1 VNIGPENFGNGSSKT
16 DDRFSGQL
24 GSYRPGGRRDG
35 IGDGP
40 LDDLSPRNGSPLDRA
55 SMPLDMTPPK
65 LPESS
70 LVADLGPL
78 TGASLGGGSLS
89 GGSLGGGSLG
99 KDPLS
104 GGSLSGGSLSN
115 GSLGGGPLT
124 EPMFGRDSWLDAPS
138 GSMADH
144 PLLRG
149 LLMELPPKGTMPQ
162 QDWLDRWFE
171 AARSILE
178 LIYSQESR
186 QLK

>member
-1 VNIGPENFGNGSSKT
+1 MNNGPDNFGNGSSKT

-24 GSYRPGGRRDG
+24 GSYRPGGRRDV

-40 LDDLSPRNGSPLDRA
+40 IDDLSPRNGSPLDRP
-55 SMPLDMTPPK
+55 SSPLDRASLPLDNSPIAASLTPPK

-78 TGASLGGGSLS
+78 T
-89 GGSLGGGSLG
+89 
-99 KDPLS
+99 
-104 GGSLSGGSLSN
+104 
-115 GSLGGGPLT
+115 
-124 EPMFGRDSWLDAPS
+124 EPMFGRSNVLQDSWLDGPS

-149 LLMELPPKGTMPQ
+149 LLLELPPKGTMPQ
-162 QDWLDRWFE
+162 QEWLDRWFE

-178 LIYSQESR
+178 LIYSQEAR
-186 QLK
+186 GLK

>member
-1 VNIGPENFGNGSSKT
+1 VNIGPENFGNGSSMT

-35 IGDGP
+35 FGDGP

-55 SMPLDMTPPK
+55 SISLDMTLPK

-78 TGASLGGGSLS
+78 TGGSLGDGSLNSGSLGGGSLS
-89 GGSLGGGSLG
+89 SGS
-99 KDPLS
+99 LS
-104 GGSLSGGSLSN
+104 GGSLSGGP
-115 GSLGGGPLT
+115 LGGGPLT
-124 EPMFGRDSWLDAPS
+124 EPMFGRDAWLDTPS

-149 LLMELPPKGTMPQ
+149 LLLELPPKGTMPQ
-162 QDWLDRWFE
+162 QEWLDRWFE

-178 LIYSQESR
+178 LIYTQEAR

>member
-1 VNIGPENFGNGSSKT
+1 MNNGPDNFGNGSSKT

-24 GSYRPGGRRDG
+24 GSYRPGGRRDV

-40 LDDLSPRNGSPLDRA
+40 IDDLSPRNGSPLDRP
-55 SMPLDMTPPK
+55 SSPLDRASLPLDNSPIAASLTPPK

-78 TGASLGGGSLS
+78 T
-89 GGSLGGGSLG
+89 
-99 KDPLS
+99 
-104 GGSLSGGSLSN
+104 
-115 GSLGGGPLT
+115 
-124 EPMFGRDSWLDAPS
+124 EPMFGRSGVLQDSWLDGPS

-149 LLMELPPKGTMPQ
+149 LLLELPPKGTMPQ
-162 QDWLDRWFE
+162 QEWLDRWFE

-178 LIYSQESR
+178 LIYSQEAR
-186 QLK
+186 RLK

>member
-1 VNIGPENFGNGSSKT
+1 MNNGPDNFGNGSSKT

-24 GSYRPGGRRDG
+24 GSYRPGGRRDV

-40 LDDLSPRNGSPLDRA
+40 IDDLSPRNGSPLDRA
-55 SMPLDMTPPK
+55 SLPLDNSPIAASLTPPK

-78 TGASLGGGSLS
+78 T
-89 GGSLGGGSLG
+89 
-99 KDPLS
+99 
-104 GGSLSGGSLSN
+104 
-115 GSLGGGPLT
+115 
-124 EPMFGRDSWLDAPS
+124 EPMFGRSNVLQDSWLDGPS

-149 LLMELPPKGTMPQ
+149 LLLELPPKGTMPQ
-162 QDWLDRWFE
+162 QEWLDRWFE

-178 LIYSQESR
+178 LIYSQEARS
-186 QLK
+186 LK

>member
-1 VNIGPENFGNGSSKT
+1 MNIGPENFGNGSSKT

-35 IGDGP
+35 LGDGP

-78 TGASLGGGSLS
+78 TGGSLS
-89 GGSLGGGSLG
+89 SGSLG
-99 KDPLS
+99 
-104 GGSLSGGSLSN
+104 SN
-115 GSLGGGPLT
+115 ALDGPLT
-124 EPMFGRDSWLDAPS
+124 EPMFGRDSWLDTPS
-138 GSMADH
+138 GASMADH

-162 QDWLDRWFE
+162 QEWLDRWFE

>member
-1 VNIGPENFGNGSSKT
+1 MNIGPENFGNGSSKT

-78 TGASLGGGSLS
+78 TGGSLS
-89 GGSLGGGSLG
+89 S
-99 KDPLS
+99 
-104 GGSLSGGSLSN
+104 GSLSSN
-115 GSLGGGPLT
+115 PLDGPLP

-138 GSMADH
+138 ASMADH

-162 QDWLDRWFE
+162 QEWLDRWFE
-171 AARSILE
+171 AARSIIE

>member
-1 VNIGPENFGNGSSKT
+1 MNIGPENFGNGSSKT

-35 IGDGP
+35 LGDGP

-78 TGASLGGGSLS
+78 TGGSLGGGSLS
-89 GGSLGGGSLG
+89 GGSLGGGSM
-99 KDPLS
+99 S
-104 GGSLSGGSLSN
+104 GGSLGNS
-115 GSLGGGPLT
+115 SLGGGPLT
-124 EPMFGRDSWLDAPS
+124 EPMFGRDSWLDTPS

-186 QLK
+186 PLK

>member
-70 LVADLGPL
+70 LVADLGPM
-78 TGASLGGGSLS
+78 TGT
-89 GGSLGGGSLG
+89 GSLGS
-99 KDPLS
+99 S
-104 GGSLSGGSLSN
+104 
-115 GSLGGGPLT
+115 PLT
-124 EPMFGRDSWLDAPS
+124 EPIFGRDSWLDTPTS
-138 GSMADH
+138 SMADH

-149 LLMELPPKGTMPQ
+149 LLLELPPKGTMPQ
-162 QDWLDRWFE
+162 QEWLDRWFE

-178 LIYSQESR
+178 LIYSQEARS
-186 QLK
+186 LK

>member
-1 VNIGPENFGNGSSKT
+1 MNNGPDNFGNGSSKT

-24 GSYRPGGRRDG
+24 GSYRPGGRRDV

-40 LDDLSPRNGSPLDRA
+40 IDDLSPRNGSPLDRPSSPLDRA
-55 SMPLDMTPPK
+55 SMPLDSSPIAASLTPPK

-78 TGASLGGGSLS
+78 T
-89 GGSLGGGSLG
+89 
-99 KDPLS
+99 
-104 GGSLSGGSLSN
+104 
-115 GSLGGGPLT
+115 
-124 EPMFGRDSWLDAPS
+124 EPMFGRSNVLQDSWLDGPS

-149 LLMELPPKGTMPQ
+149 LLLELPPKGTMPQ
-162 QDWLDRWFE
+162 QEWLDRWFE

-178 LIYSQESR
+178 LIYSQEAR
-186 QLK
+186 GLK